1 LANPADAANRM
12 KRIGPAT
19 LKQIADATGV
29 HTSTVSRALD
39 PLKRHLV
46 ADDVAKRIAK
56 LARSLGYQPNRVATS
71 LRTGRSRLI
80 GVLLP
85 DIANPVF
92 APILGGIAEA
102 LSAQGYSPIVAD
114 AGNNPSQQIA
124 YVDNLLNQRVDGLIL
139 ATVSRDDDVVG
150 YCVDRGLPVVLVNRF
165 EFRDRVSSVVSD
177 DERGM
182 RLAVDHLVAI
192 GHRTI
197 GHVSGPLGTSTGSL
211 RKNGFARAMAL
222 HKLAVHSEEAPS
234 YTREAGAG
242 PATALLE
249 RIPGITAVVAA
260 NDLLA
265 LATFDAIRK
274 LGLRCPHDVSVVGHN
289 DMPLVD
295 LVSPPLTTVRI
306 EHRDMGRGAANLLLR
321 EIDTRGG
328 AVEHLILQP
337 ELIVRGSTAAP
348 SSLRTM
354 KRD

>member
-1 LANPADAANRM
+1 M

-39 PLKRHLV
+39 PQKRHLV

-102 LSAQGYSPIVAD
+102 LSAEGYSPIVAD
-114 AGNNPSQQIA
+114 AGNDPSQQL
-124 YVDNLLNQRVDGLIL
+124 VFVNNLMNQRVDGLIL
-139 ATVSRDDDVVG
+139 ATVSRDDAVVDH
-150 YCVDRGLPVVLVNRF
+150 CLDRGLPVVLVNRF

-182 RLAVDHLVAI
+182 QLAVDHLVAI

-197 GHVSGPLGTSTGSL
+197 GHLSGPLGTSTGSL
-211 RKNGFARAMAL
+211 RRDGFSRAMAL
-222 HKLAVHSEEAPS
+222 HRLTVHSEEAAH
-234 YTREAGAG
+234 YTREAGAA
-242 PATALLE
+242 PATRLLT
-249 RIPGITAVVAA
+249 RIPGISAVVAA

-265 LATFDAIRK
+265 LGTFDAIRK
-274 LGLRCPHDVSVVGHN
+274 LGLRCPEDISVVGHN

-295 LVSPPLTTVRI
+295 LISPPLTTVRI
-306 EHRDMGRGAANLLLR
+306 EHRDMGRGAAKLLLK
-321 EIDTRGG
+321 EIEMR
-328 AVEHLILQP
+328 AVTAEHLILQP
-337 ELIVRGSTAAP
+337 KLIVRGSTMAASAVP
-348 SSLRTM
+348 RASR
-354 KRD
+354 